1 MEDAIRP
8 RGLFFEEF
16 EVGTETI
23 SPGRTVTEADVIAFA
38 GLSGDYNQLH
48 TDAEFAKG
56 SPFGARIAHGLLG
69 LSMASGLA
77 SRIGL
82 MEGTVL
88 AFMGLNWKFKAPIM
102 IGDTISLRIRV
113 AKKREAAQMGGGIII
128 LSIYLHNQHGEVVQ
142 EGSWTILVR
151 SSPSA

>member
-8 RGLFFEEF
+8 RGLYFEEF
-16 EVGTETI
+16 EVGTETT

-48 TDAEFAKG
+48 TDVEFAKG

-77 SRIGL
+77 CRIGL
-82 MEGTVL
+82 IEGTVL
-88 AFMGLNWKFKAPIM
+88 AFMGLNWKFKTPIM

-113 AKKREAAQMGGGIII
+113 SKKREASQMGGGIIYLNMQI
-128 LSIYLHNQHGEVVQ
+128 LNQRDEIAQ
-142 EGSWTILVR
+142 EGSWTVLVR
-151 SSPSA
+151 SCPST

>member
-8 RGLFFEEF
+8 RGLYFEEF
-16 EVGTETI
+16 EVGTETTT
-23 SPGRTVTEADVIAFA
+23 PGRTMTEADVIAFA

-113 AKKREAAQMGGGIII
+113 SKKREASQMGGGIVI
-128 LSIYLHNQHGEVVQ
+128 LNVQILNQRDEIAQ
-142 EGSWTILVR
+142 EGSWTVLVR
-151 SSPSA
+151 SGPST